1 MLKSGGLEGSLA
13 GFRGKLRGTEGKEG
27 RKGRVEG
34 EKMGEVTGILGGGKV
49 NCGSI
54 SGETD
59 QRI

>member
-1 MLKSGGLEGSLA
+1 MLKSGGLEGWLA
-13 GFRGKLRGTEGKEG
+13 GFRGKLRGMGGKEG
-27 RKGRVEG
+27 RKRRVEG
-34 EKMGEVTGILGGGKV
+34 DKMGEV